1 MSEGE
6 ILSRQTPRSKVD
18 GTAGASTR
26 LLAFKRATRSN
37 LEKVRSSETQ
47 SMDVSGSDDG
57 SGGRAHAV
65 PMRAA
70 AAQTASMLGC
80 VKHMRRRAASAETA
94 TM

>member
-18 GTAGASTR
+18 GSAGASTQ

-47 SMDVSGSDDG
+47 SMDVF
-57 SGGRAHAV
+57 
-65 PMRAA
+65 AA
-70 AAQTASMLGC
+70 AAGRTLSRYG
-80 VKHMRRRAASAETA
+80 RRLCKLHQCWGV
-94 TM
+94 